1 MASMEDRLNKFLQN
15 GHARVFLIGLGMVP
29 IGWVLF
35 EVLGGRS
42 SQEQYRSDEDLYT
55 LLSLVGV
62 LILAIALVC
71 ILVSIYQWLR
81 ELFRTARVR

>member
-1 MASMEDRLNKFLQN
+1 MQDSRMTAFLL
-15 GHARVFLIGLGMVP
+15 GIGLPP

-55 LLSLVGV
+55 LLSLVAGR
-62 LILAIALVC
+62 AGTRA
-71 ILVSIYQWLR
+71 
-81 ELFRTARVR
+81 